1 MALPFSNTVDRTLE
15 RLRNAFV
22 ETARGAREVVGAPL
36 RPDLPDDDIPRLK
49 SRIDACLEGKGGE
62 TARRGRA
69 AELGQAYLSL
79 SPAGRKKFLLTL
91 AHDYGL
97 PREAAVAAVER
108 WRASKEPP
116 RALVRALEP
125 PAVHL
130 LREFVG
136 VPQGV
141 KFVVDL
147 RAELLAL
154 GKSDAAARTLSED
167 LRPLLSAWF
176 DVGFLDLVRIDWKA
190 SAALLEKLVDYE
202 AVHAIRSWRDLKNR
216 LDSDRR
222 CFAFFHPR
230 MPDEPLIFVEVALV
244 DGMAGNVQRLLDA
257 RAETSDPKH
266 ANTAIFYSIS
276 NCQQGLA
283 GISFGNFLIKRV
295 AEQLARDLPNIKD
308 FATLSPIPGLRQHVD
323 GRLKNEGDGALT
335 QGEIASLV
343 PVTNQAAGAAA
354 VRQLLDRPSWWEVP
368 AINKALRPI
377 LSRLAARYLTDD
389 RREGPRARSRGAFPS
404 RQRRRRRAAQLARR
418 HQRQRAEAVLRH
430 DGELPLQAGRR
441 RRQPRGLRHRQD
453 RRQPRGAGAGEG
465 LGLRPTLCRRA
476 GAREP
481 VRRQSG
487 RTGHAVP
494 AAAFGLG

>member
-1 MALPFSNTVDRTLE
+1 MALLFSNTVDRTLE
-15 RLRNAFV
+15 RLRTAFV
-22 ETARGAREVVGAPL
+22 DTARGAREAVGAPL

-91 AHDYGL
+91 ARDYGL
-97 PREAAVAAVER
+97 PRETAMKTVDH
-108 WRASKEPP
+108 WRAGKDPA
-116 RALVRALEP
+116 RTLIRDLEP
-125 PAVHL
+125 PAVRL

-141 KFVVDL
+141 KFVVNL

-154 GKSDAAARTLSED
+154 GRSDAAAKALSED
-167 LRPLLSAWF
+167 LRSLLGAWF
-176 DVGFLDLVRIDWKA
+176 DVAFLDLVRIDWA
-190 SAALLEKLVDYE
+190 SPASLLEKLVTYE
-202 AVHAIRSWRDLKNR
+202 AVHAIRSWRDIKNR

-257 RAETSDPKH
+257 RDETHDPKR

-295 AEQLARDLPNIKD
+295 ADQLSRDLPNIKD
-308 FATLSPIPGLRQHVD
+308 FATLSPIPGLRQHVEH
-323 GRLKNEGDGALT
+323 RFKTEGDGALT
-335 QGEIASLV
+335 PGEIASLG
-343 PVTNQAAGAAA
+343 PVIDDAYGAAA
-354 VRQLLDRPSWWEVP
+354 VLKLLARPNWWEVP
-368 AINKALRPI
+368 AIDKALRPI
-377 LSRLAARYLTDD
+377 LTRLAAVYLTATDKGRALD
-389 RREGPRARSRGAFPS
+389 RVAHFHLGNGAVVERLNWLGDTSANGFKQSYGMMVNYRYKLSDVDANHEAYAAGKVVASREVRG
-404 RQRRRRRAAQLARR
+404 QTK
-418 HQRQRAEAVLRH
+418 
-430 DGELPLQAGRR
+430 G
-441 RRQPRGLRHRQD
+441 
-453 RRQPRGAGAGEG
+453 
-465 LGLRPTLCRRA
+465 
-476 GAREP
+476 
-481 VRRQSG
+481 
-487 RTGHAVP
+487 
-494 AAAFGLG
+494 

>member
-22 ETARGAREVVGAPL
+22 ETARGAREVVGVPL

-49 SRIDACLEGKGGE
+49 NRIDACLEGKGGE

-91 AHDYGL
+91 ARDYGL
-97 PREAAVAAVER
+97 PREAAMATVDR

-116 RALVRALEP
+116 RALARALEP
-125 PAVHL
+125 PAVRL
-130 LREFVG
+130 MRDFVG

-154 GKSDAAARTLSED
+154 GRSDAAARTLSED
-167 LRPLLSAWF
+167 LRPLLSGWF
-176 DVGFLDLVRIDWKA
+176 DVAFLDLVRIDWKA

-244 DGMAGNVQRLLDA
+244 AGMAGNVQRLLDA
-257 RAETSDPKH
+257 RAETNDPKQ

-295 AEQLARDLPNIKD
+295 ASQLARDLPNIKD
-308 FATLSPIPGLRQHVD
+308 FATLSPIPGLRHHID
-323 GRLKNEGDGALT
+323 ARLKAEGDDVLT
-335 QGEIASLV
+335 PAEIASLV
-343 PVTNQAAGAAA
+343 PVTDEAAGAAA
-354 VRQLLDRPSWWEVP
+354 VRMLLDRPTWWEVP

-377 LSRLAARYLTDD
+377 LSRLAARYLTATDD
-389 RREGPRARSRGAFPS
+389 RGRALDRVAHFHLGNGAVVERLNWLADTSTNGLKQSYAMMVNYRYKLGDVDANHEAYSGGRIIASREVRA
-404 RQRRRRRAAQLARR
+404 LAK
-418 HQRQRAEAVLRH
+418 
-430 DGELPLQAGRR
+430 G
-441 RRQPRGLRHRQD
+441 
-453 RRQPRGAGAGEG
+453 
-465 LGLRPTLCRRA
+465 
-476 GAREP
+476 
-481 VRRQSG
+481 
-487 RTGHAVP
+487 
-494 AAAFGLG
+494 

>member
-15 RLRNAFV
+15 RLRTAFV

-49 SRIDACLEGKGGE
+49 SRIDACLAGKGGE

-79 SPAGRKKFLLTL
+79 SPAGRRKFLLTL
-91 AHDYGL
+91 ARDYGL
-97 PREAAVAAVER
+97 PREAAMAVVER

-116 RALVRALEP
+116 RALRKALES
-125 PAVHL
+125 PAVRL
-130 LREFVG
+130 LHEFVG

-147 RAELLAL
+147 RAELLIL
-154 GKSDAAARTLSED
+154 GKTDAAARMLSED
-167 LRPLLSAWF
+167 LRSLLGAWF
-176 DVGFLDLVRIDWKA
+176 DVGFLDLVRIDWRA
-190 SAALLEKLVDYE
+190 SAALLEKLVAYE

-257 RAETSDPKH
+257 RAETHDAKR
-266 ANTAIFYSIS
+266 ANTAIFYSIN

-295 AEQLARDLPNIKD
+295 ADQLARDLPNIKD
-308 FATLSPIPGLRQHVD
+308 FATLSPIPGLRQHLD

-335 QGEIASLV
+335 ASEIASLV
-343 PVTNQAAGAAA
+343 PVTNNEEAGAVA
-354 VRQLLDRPSWWEVP
+354 VRKLLDRPTWWEVP

-377 LSRLAARYLTDD
+377 LSRLAAQYLMATDEKGHALD
-389 RREGPRARSRGAFPS
+389 RVAHFHLGNGAVVE
-404 RQRRRRRAAQLARR
+404 RLNWLAD
-418 HQRQRAEAVLRH
+418 ASAN
-430 DGELPLQAGRR
+430 GF
-441 RRQPRGLRHRQD
+441 
-453 RRQPRGAGAGEG
+453 
-465 LGLRPTLCRRA
+465 
-476 GAREP
+476 
-481 VRRQSG
+481 RQSYAMMVNYRYKLGDVDANHEAYANG
-487 RTGHAVP
+487 RIVASREVRALAKG
-494 AAAFGLG
+494 

>member
-1 MALPFSNTVDRTLE
+1 MALPFSNTAGRTLE

-49 SRIDACLEGKGGE
+49 NRIDACLEGKGGE

-97 PREAAVAAVER
+97 SREAALAAD
-108 WRASKEPP
+108 RALAQPP
-116 RALVRALEP
+116 RSRRAPLTKALEP
-125 PAVHL
+125 PAVRL

-154 GKSDAAARTLSED
+154 GRSDAAARALSDD
-167 LRPLLSAWF
+167 LRPLLGAWF
-176 DVGFLDLVRIDWKA
+176 DVGFLDLVRIDWHA
-190 SAALLEKLVDYE
+190 PAALLEKLVAYE

-244 DGMAGNVQRLLDA
+244 DGSRATCSA
-257 RAETSDPKH
+257 CSTPSAETQRS
-266 ANTAIFYSIS
+266 
-276 NCQQGLA
+276 
-283 GISFGNFLIKRV
+283 
-295 AEQLARDLPNIKD
+295 
-308 FATLSPIPGLRQHVD
+308 
-323 GRLKNEGDGALT
+323 
-335 QGEIASLV
+335 
-343 PVTNQAAGAAA
+343 AGAPTPRSSTRSPTASRA
-354 VRQLLDRPSWWEVP
+354 WP
-368 AINKALRPI
+368 ASA
-377 LSRLAARYLTDD
+377 SAT
-389 RREGPRARSRGAFPS
+389 S
-404 RQRRRRRAAQLARR
+404 
-418 HQRQRAEAVLRH
+418 
-430 DGELPLQAGRR
+430 
-441 RRQPRGLRHRQD
+441 
-453 RRQPRGAGAGEG
+453 
-465 LGLRPTLCRRA
+465 
-476 GAREP
+476 
-481 VRRQSG
+481 
-487 RTGHAVP
+487 
-494 AAAFGLG
+494 